1 MLAPPLGLFVF
12 VLGDWGPWIA
22 RPANACT
29 QFPKSARSP
38 IAPSRCEHPR
48 PSYTSDMAKKTTL
61 NDIAAMLEKQ
71 RDEIKDLTRSGAHV
85 VEHMASK
92 EQVVALH
99 TQVNSIEAQ
108 LRQTKAERRLADLE
122 EKIFGTSRA

>member
-1 MLAPPLGLFVF
+1 
-12 VLGDWGPWIA
+12 
-22 RPANACT
+22 
-29 QFPKSARSP
+29 
-38 IAPSRCEHPR
+38 
-48 PSYTSDMAKKTTL
+48 MAKKTTL

-71 RDEIKDLTRSGAHV
+71 RDEIKDLTRSVAHV

-122 EKIFGTSRA
+122 EKVFGASRA

>member
-1 MLAPPLGLFVF
+1 
-12 VLGDWGPWIA
+12 
-22 RPANACT
+22 
-29 QFPKSARSP
+29 
-38 IAPSRCEHPR
+38 
-48 PSYTSDMAKKTTL
+48 MAKKTTL

-71 RDEIKDLTRSGAHV
+71 RDQIKDLTRSGAHV

>member
-1 MLAPPLGLFVF
+1 
-12 VLGDWGPWIA
+12 
-22 RPANACT
+22 
-29 QFPKSARSP
+29 
-38 IAPSRCEHPR
+38 
-48 PSYTSDMAKKTTL
+48 MAKKTTL

-71 RDEIKDLTRSGAHV
+71 RDEIKDLTRSVAHV

-108 LRQTKAERRLADLE
+108 LRQTEAERLLADLE
-122 EKIFGTSRA
+122 EKISGASRA

>member
-1 MLAPPLGLFVF
+1 
-12 VLGDWGPWIA
+12 
-22 RPANACT
+22 
-29 QFPKSARSP
+29 
-38 IAPSRCEHPR
+38 
-48 PSYTSDMAKKTTL
+48 MAKKTTL

-71 RDEIKDLTRSGAHV
+71 RDEIKDLTRSVAHV

-122 EKIFGTSRA
+122 EKIFGASRA